1 MKKLSTDRFWCV
13 VVKTRGKKLTLP
25 VCCGSMR
32 VAETVAL
39 NVSRYL
45 PAVKKSVGVVE
56 VPSAVDPSW
65 PVWSVVTSR
74 RMTVELERIARQVV
88 RGLEELHSQRSGEH
102 EN

>member
-1 MKKLSTDRFWCV
+1 MKKLSTDRLWCV

-39 NVSRYL
+39 NVSRYS
-45 PAVKKSVGVVE
+45 PAGKKSVGVVE

-65 PVWSVVTSR
+65 PVWAVVTSR

-88 RGLEELHSQRSGEH
+88 RGLDRITTIL
-102 EN
+102 